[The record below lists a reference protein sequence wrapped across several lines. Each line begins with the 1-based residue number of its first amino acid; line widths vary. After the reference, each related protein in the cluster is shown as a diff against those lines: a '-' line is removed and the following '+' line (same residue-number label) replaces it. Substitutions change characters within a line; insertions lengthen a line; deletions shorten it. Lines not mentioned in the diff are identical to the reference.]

1 MLTYS
6 QTVSGSVFL
15 SLLLALLSFF
25 LFLLV
30 RSCVCVQKSFSCWH
44 STIHVRIFHSLNSSA
59 ITLSEHGT
67 WFPCFMNHTHIHIA
81 HTSRKE
87 ERLATNSDDGTTSI
101 LYWYIDIRWNCRMIV
116 VRNLFMVIHNR
127 TKNSLYK
134 SFSTFR
140 PDELP
145 NNDRKYS
152 FNEQ

>member
-81 HTSRKE
+81 QTSRKE
-87 ERLATNSDDGTTSI
+87 ERLATNSDDGTISI
-101 LYWYIDIRWNCRMIV
+101 LYWYKVELSHDCC
-116 VRNLFMVIHNR
+116 
-127 TKNSLYK
+127 TKSIYGDSQSNQK
-134 SFSTFR
+134 FFIQII
-140 PDELP
+140 
-145 NNDRKYS
+145 
-152 FNEQ
+152 FNF